1 MVFASFTFTFG
12 SGSIGYGPVDISL
25 PISGVAGTGSINFT
39 KMNSNVGNSPVSTPV
54 TGDILTNSS
63 NIRLKSFNYD
73 QDSSTHVSGQ
83 LFELVDSAGQPI
95 FQNGDIVSGTII
107 YRKQ

>member
-1 MVFASFTFTFG
+1 MS
-12 SGSIGYGPVDISL
+12 
-25 PISGVAGTGSINFT
+25 
-39 KMNSNVGNSPVSTPV
+39 NSTVSTPV

-73 QDSSTHVSGQ
+73 QDSATHVSGQ
-83 LFELVDSAGQPI
+83 LFELVESGGQPV
-95 FQNGDIVSGTII
+95 FQSGDVVSGTII